1 MQWMNGYN
9 GGDSGF
15 LSHVNLKVSL
25 SFSHTEPQ
33 NRTYNYYLLN
43 ININNYL
50 LIIEQIIPYI
60 LFSGH
65 SRSLRIEHFE
75 EQQHSSRSNGQ
86 RSLFTYNMY
95 VGAR

>member
-9 GGDSGF
+9 GDSGF

-50 LIIEQIIPYI
+50 HYHAQVD
-60 LFSGH
+60 H
-65 SRSLRIEHFE
+65 
-75 EQQHSSRSNGQ
+75 
-86 RSLFTYNMY
+86 
-95 VGAR
+95 